1 MTRYLLKHGRSQVPL
16 RILFLVGAPLFL
28 GSCSSATA
36 PVLTTWEGALVPE
49 LPHVV
54 TGRIA
59 AVTQFGRT
67 SASVQLEEGD
77 PDLTYGWRINEGSCQ
92 AEGDLQGG
100 PASYPPLNPSDF
112 GTASGETTIAEV
124 FREGDAY
131 AVRVFLAAGGGEEIV
146 ACGELTRTQ

>member
-1 MTRYLLKHGRSQVPL
+1 MARCFL
-16 RILFLVGAPLFL
+16 RLRRFLVPFRVLLAAGIPLVL

-36 PVLTTWEGALVPE
+36 PVLTTWEGTLVPE
-49 LPHVV
+49 PPYVV
-54 TGRIA
+54 TGRVA

-67 SASVQLEEGD
+67 SASVQLQEGN

-112 GTASGETTIAEV
+112 GTASGEATMAEV
-124 FREGDAY
+124 FREGDVY

-146 ACGELTRTQ
+146 ACGELSRTQ